1 VNEKKPVGEPDPKG
15 SLGRI
20 DRIGAIFWGIHNVE
34 EIVERVLADY
44 AVAGGKVPID
54 VLKQRAKERVER
66 ARDAAKS

>member
-1 VNEKKPVGEPDPKG
+1 VNEKKTVGEPDPKG
-15 SLGRI
+15 SLGRL
-20 DRIGAIFWGIHNVE
+20 DRIGSIFWGIHNVE

-44 AVAGGKVPID
+44 AMVGKVPID